1 MSLPFYGHPQL
12 SLVLDGTGLQ
22 PFLFILGFTIAISYV
37 TTGFRDKP
45 WLLVLGTLFAAATVF
60 FTILFVLKQLEYS
73 NAWDVCSLVVDIS
86 PRPRFSHSAEANAPD
101 RGQLF
106 AQLGPIVLVL
116 ALTMGFYALWS
127 TFRNKNQSHLL
138 WNMDFRAT
146 YMSWTAARFM
156 FNATPAVAVLGAW
169 GIVALW
175 NKANWQGLVRTW
187 KKSVS
192 GHLRTESL
200 EQGEQFGELHL
211 SPQYY

>member
-1 MSLPFYGHPQL
+1 M
-12 SLVLDGTGLQ
+12 
-22 PFLFILGFTIAISYV
+22 
-37 TTGFRDKP
+37 
-45 WLLVLGTLFAAATVF
+45 GTLFAAATVF
-60 FTILFVLKQLEYS
+60 FSILFVLKQLELS
-73 NAWDVCSLVVDIS
+73 NAWDVLFTGSGYFTKTKIFGTV
-86 PRPRFSHSAEANAPD
+86 AEANAPD

-127 TFRNKNQSHLL
+127 TFRNKNQSHLFFGI
-138 WNMDFRAT
+138 WIFVAT

-187 KKSVS
+187 KK
-192 GHLRTESL
+192 
-200 EQGEQFGELHL
+200 FGI
-211 SPQYY
+211 